1 MSPIQV
7 ENMIK
12 ELSIKKGLHYLEQSE
27 KGLASPQFKKL
38 VDLLNNLDWIWGFF
52 AAAFVIFAIL
62 AILTCFFRKSSIG
75 SAAFT
80 LLTVMSLVAAYTT
93 YQDQKALVSTAAI
106 ERELVYQINEGYKP
120 RDSYEWTA
128 LKKELREK
136 FSGGE
141 ADQLSLSPITLAVE
155 GINNRTVAHY
165 KVSYALFNLDDMLKG
180 HDLKSKYGDFYLGDE
195 KYNEYQLGE
204 FKKKV
209 GTVSYIF
216 LAVYVVIYLLALVV
230 GIVVTIYDEKIYYS
244 DSFEDRLVK
253 FNVFLYV
260 AFFLTLILGGL
271 FLSAAAT
278 HYYKEAGQYL
288 AELARSFKP

>member
-38 VDLLNNLDWIWGFF
+38 VDLLTSLDNLWIFF
-52 AAAFVIFAIL
+52 AAAFIIFAII
-62 AILTCFFRKSSIG
+62 AILTFFFRKSSIE
-75 SAAFT
+75 SAAFA
-80 LLTVMSLVAAYTT
+80 LLSAMSLVAAFTV
-93 YQDQKALVSTAAI
+93 YQDQKALVSTAAV
-106 ERELVYQINEGYKP
+106 ERELVYQMNEGYKP
-120 RDSYEWTA
+120 RDSYEWTS

-136 FSGGE
+136 FSDGE
-141 ADQLSLSPITLAVE
+141 KDQLSLSPIALVVE
-155 GINNRTVAHY
+155 GINNRTVVHY

-216 LAVYVVIYLLALVV
+216 LAVYVVIYLLALIV
-230 GIVVTIYDEKIYYS
+230 GIGATIYDEKIYYS

-260 AFFLTLILGGL
+260 AFFLTIILGGL
-271 FLSAAAT
+271 FLSAATT